1 MLNIMRKITN
11 QEQQKTMAKKQIELT
26 EQDLHALV
34 EDAVRTYFINE
45 DMDEG
50 IWSGMKNVA
59 RGVGN
64 GNFHMMQNYRS
75 GSYAGSIQK
84 YGQQAQNALSQFK
97 NILDK
102 SGSQQVGQQVQ
113 TISQEL
119 GKIMANYQQIA
130 TQASNKQSVQQA
142 ADNVQQDAQGATA
155 PQGGAT
161 PQQGGAGNQAPQG
174 GTAPQTPKP
183 YPMGGSMGN
192 AARQAAVNQ
201 QQQNTQQQQP
211 TQNVGAAAS
220 MNSRS
225 PENFNNQYANMQKMK
240 FGESKKMKIT
250 QNDLRKLVS
259 ETVNILLK
267 EKVTR

>member
-1 MLNIMRKITN
+1 
-11 QEQQKTMAKKQIELT
+11 MAMNKKQTIQLT
-26 EQDLHALV
+26 EQDLHMLV

-50 IWSGMKNVA
+50 VWSGMKNVA

-102 SGSQQVGQQVQ
+102 SGSQQIGQQVQ

-130 TQASNKQSVQQA
+130 TQASNKQSVQQT
-142 ADNVQQDAQGATA
+142 ADNAQQDAQGAASNQT

-161 PQQGGAGNQAPQG
+161 
-174 GTAPQTPKP
+174 PQTPKP

-192 AARQAAVNQ
+192 AARQAAVN
-201 QQQNTQQQQP
+201 QQQP

-225 PENFNNQYANMQKMK
+225 PENFNNQYANMHKMK

>member
-1 MLNIMRKITN
+1 MRKITN

-26 EQDLHALV
+26 EQDLHVLV

-155 PQGGAT
+155 PQGG
-161 PQQGGAGNQAPQG
+161 
-174 GTAPQTPKP
+174 TAPQTPKP
-183 YPMGGSMGN
+183 YPIGGSMGN

-201 QQQNTQQQQP
+201 QQQNTQQQQQP
-211 TQNVGAAAS
+211 AQNVGAAAS

>member
-11 QEQQKTMAKKQIELT
+11 QEQQKTMVKKQIELT

-102 SGSQQVGQQVQ
+102 SGSQQIGQQVQ

-130 TQASNKQSVQQA
+130 TQASNKQSVQQT
-142 ADNVQQDAQGATA
+142 ADNAQQDAQGATA
-155 PQGGAT
+155 PQGG
-161 PQQGGAGNQAPQG
+161 
-174 GTAPQTPKP
+174 TAPQAPKP

-192 AARQAAVNQ
+192 AARQAAVN
-201 QQQNTQQQQP
+201 QQQP